1 MFAARDEGHIPAGLG
16 QAATKVTTN
25 TTCSEDCYAHS
36 CSLTLLEERRSIGP
50 ISQPES
56 AQDFATGGTMGF
68 LQEPAFDEKN
78 HPTLKLIKED
88 YGFIPNFFKAQTAR
102 PDLLD
107 AEVQLVEAILI
118 KEGALTRQQKEYI
131 FLVCSAANL
140 STYCVTAHCEIIRML
155 KIEGPEPE
163 QIALD
168 HMATDLPIV
177 DKALL
182 NFTLKLNNHPLK
194 VTQEDIDTLKAYG
207 FDDQQ
212 ILEAVMCVGL
222 AKFANFVGFGLGTV
236 PDYRVRLDLEQSKAV
251 AR

>member
-1 MFAARDEGHIPAGLG
+1 MTYIR
-16 QAATKVTTN
+16 
-25 TTCSEDCYAHS
+25 
-36 CSLTLLEERRSIGP
+36 
-50 ISQPES
+50 ES
-56 AQDFATGGTMGF
+56 
-68 LQEPAFDEKN
+68 PFDEADF
-78 HPTLKLIKED
+78 PTLKLLKED

-102 PDLLD
+102 PDLID
-107 AEVQLVEAILI
+107 AQVELI
-118 KEGALTRQQKEYI
+118 EATLLKEGALSRQLKEYV

-168 HMATDLPIV
+168 HMSTDLPIV

-194 VTQEDIDTLKAYG
+194 IAQEDIDDLKTYG

-222 AKFANFVGFGLGTV
+222 AKFANYIGFGLGTV
-236 PDYRVRLDLEQSKAV
+236 PDYQVRLDLEKSKAV
-251 AR
+251 TT